1 MIRRPPRSTRT
12 DTLFPYTTLF
22 RSPAKDQFLDRSV
35 EDVNALIQHFG
46 CFRRGTHR
54 DALRFL
60 AVVALNVDVCT
71 NGSEMPIEGLGA
83 PIVSHRGWLQ
93 IQHRPNM
100 TDDLSRHVLQC
111 GKVMQL
117 LKRLEQHDQTQTAR
131 ITAGEAR
138 STFHYDHIGGVM
150 PEQVA

>member
-1 MIRRPPRSTRT
+1 MLHTRHAPRC
-12 DTLFPYTTLF
+12 
-22 RSPAKDQFLDRSV
+22 A
-35 EDVNALIQHFG
+35 ALP
-46 CFRRGTHR
+46 
-54 DALRFL
+54 

-111 GKVMQL
+111 GKVMKL
-117 LKRLEQHDQTQTAR
+117 LKRLEQHDQTQK
-131 ITAGEAR
+131 
-138 STFHYDHIGGVM
+138 IGRASLKKRACPYVSISV
-150 PEQVA
+150 VAVCF

>member
-1 MIRRPPRSTRT
+1 MLHTRHAPRC
-12 DTLFPYTTLF
+12 
-22 RSPAKDQFLDRSV
+22 A
-35 EDVNALIQHFG
+35 ALPS
-46 CFRRGTHR
+46 
-54 DALRFL
+54 
-60 AVVALNVDVCT
+60 VVALNVDVCT

-131 ITAGEAR
+131 IAAGEAR
-138 STFHYDHIGGVM
+138 SPFHFVHIGGVM
-150 PEQVA
+150 PEQVACRYHKRKPRVRSTSLNSRN